1 MAGGLSIM
9 QVQLIIL
16 LVLLLGFIISVTIL
30 GACIEYKVR
39 KEYEEQCSK
48 SKGKGK
54 EASSDNA
61 SSYSASSDNADIT
74 INCFIDSK

>member
-1 MAGGLSIM
+1 MRI
-9 QVQLIIL
+9 QLIIL
-16 LVLLLGFIISVTIL
+16 PVLLLGFIISITIL
-30 GACIEYKVR
+30 GAYIEYKMR

-61 SSYSASSDNADIT
+61 SSDNADIN
-74 INCFIDSK
+74 INCFVDNK

>member
-9 QVQLIIL
+9 RVQLIIL
-16 LVLLLGFIISVTIL
+16 SVLLLGFIISVTLI
-30 GACIEYKVR
+30 GTYIEYKVR

-48 SKGKGK
+48 SKGK

-61 SSYSASSDNADIT
+61 SSDTAFSDTADIN
-74 INCFIDSK
+74 INCFVDNK

>member
-1 MAGGLSIM
+1 MW
-9 QVQLIIL
+9 VQLIIL
-16 LVLLLGFIISVTIL
+16 PVLLLGFIISVTIL
-30 GACIEYKVR
+30 GTYIEYKIR

-61 SSYSASSDNADIT
+61 SSDNADIN
-74 INCFIDSK
+74 INCFIDNK